1 MEGADGRPRDRVGR
15 RRWLHALL
23 LAGTLVLLVVFAR
36 HVDWS
41 STTQALRRADPGV
54 IAAAI
59 AIDLASL
66 VVRGMRWGLLLGA
79 VGARGTIAA
88 VRDTIVGAALN
99 NVLVANGGDAARVAI
114 TARRGRVS
122 SAEVIAA
129 LVVERFT
136 DIAMFVTLFG
146 ALALG
151 VALPGRF
158 ARWKLAAIV
167 ALAVTVVVCG
177 LLVSRRTRHR
187 APHARE
193 NTRHLESRAGGN
205 RTASRVMGAIARYAR
220 QVVSATATVA
230 SGRRLAI
237 ALAVSVVVWGGQWG
251 TFHVAAH
258 AAALP
263 ISWPVSLLALIVV
276 NASFLV
282 RLTPGN
288 VGVFQLL
295 YVLAATAAGLDRNRA
310 LAAGLLIQLVQYIPV
325 TLIGLLLTPAFV
337 RSTWRRERQADAP
350 SSRASTPLR

>member
-1 MEGADGRPRDRVGR
+1 VEGTDGSTRDRVGR
-15 RRWLHALL
+15 YRWLHALL
-23 LAGTLVLLVVFAR
+23 LAATLVLLVVFAR

-41 STTQALRRADPGV
+41 STKQALRQADPGV

-59 AIDLASL
+59 VIDLASL
-66 VVRGMRWGLLLGA
+66 VVRGMRWGLLLRA

-114 TARRGRVS
+114 TTRRARVS
-122 SAEVIAA
+122 SADVIAA
-129 LVVERFT
+129 LVVERFN
-136 DIAMFVTLFG
+136 DIAMFAALFG

-158 ARWKLAAIV
+158 ARWKLAAVV
-167 ALAVTVVVCG
+167 ALAVTVVLCG

-187 APHARE
+187 AVHARE
-193 NTRHLESRAGGN
+193 NAPHLEAGKGGG
-205 RTASRVMGAIARYAR
+205 RGVSRVLGAIARYTR
-220 QVVSATATVA
+220 QLASATATVA

-237 ALAVSVVVWGGQWG
+237 ALALSLVVWGGQWA

-258 AAALP
+258 AAALS

-288 VGVFQLL
+288 VGIFQLL

-325 TLIGLLLTPAFV
+325 TFIGLLLTPAFV

-350 SSRASTPLR
+350 SNRAGTPLR